1 MNSTEYSSS
10 QLDRILPHRFVTS
23 IKHGDRNYYLTGQGR
38 QLVIF
43 KSSDL
48 EKYTRYEVFP
58 SDAIHGL
65 DFYKSIVCFYG
76 VRSFRIGRFF
86 EDSQNEL
93 NISFLTETCNV
104 NDWICSAKVLF
115 RNRILLV
122 TARNVA
128 MVYNVELEQ
137 HQYIQCSKQCVSY
150 CSRIFGM
157 HDDELFIVNGNA
169 FKQIFIWS
177 PYYSNGN
184 PFKIF
189 NAHDGAVFD
198 IDYSLNSQLL
208 CSVSDDRS
216 CRLWKLHH
224 FSLVSGQYPSWRQW
238 ESCEIILTH
247 ILQEH
252 YGRVWRTRFAN
263 DRIITAG
270 EDGIV
275 CLWKQ
280 NGELVSKTETK
291 KGNLRA
297 LHYDAESEKAI
308 LGSDSGACFSLSLL
322 SSVVHYQLN
331 SFADSDILKTV
342 HITSV
347 EPSSLLCISSSGN
360 VYHFHKNSKRLLLTD
375 SNLRS
380 CAVDQS
386 KENGLI
392 VFGGL
397 SGSLYLFNEGDLH
410 DCSGVLQCQKYF
422 SLHLIDNGNILLAC
436 IEQGRMHLFDVS
448 NKREAK
454 LIRNEFTLP
463 NGRQRWPSAAMLV
476 QSSSGCFLA
485 VGDRNGSTQPMYSY
499 FRIHGSHGVTAFM
512 LLNGIFYST
521 GRDGCVNTW
530 NIEKLNEKPAQERAC
545 RGMEWPSRFIVF
557 NQRQL
562 IVGFHADHF
571 RVFDFNSGEMLSE
584 IRCGGGHRSYDLI
597 IQEQRCF
604 STLNFHFA
612 FIKRGQVEILN
623 WQPQINCIQQG
634 AHVRRITDL
643 CFISRTMFVSCSD
656 DTSLCLWN
664 LDKNG
669 QLSLVRRYYLHISA
683 VFAIRF
689 CENLL
694 VSAGGRGQLCC
705 WSVLKQ
711 QGLRPCGSIKDESD
725 FRYVAVD
732 HMPMKMTDGENQYL
746 ILAARCDGYVKAF
759 LWNEND
765 TKLTDQ
771 SDRLILP
778 CNSFVASMKLVNR
791 DDGEQRAICAVA
803 CTNGQLYV
811 RQVNIGSEFFV
822 GPEQKEWHLQ
832 ILVEKCGLS
841 SIQCRQYDESAF
853 WFVIGAES
861 GNLFT
866 TNIQLFQN
874 QNQDEVDFKKLKPPS
889 LSTVTSLCSISESVF
904 LSISTDER
912 LYLWH
917 ACMEMDFHLC
927 YAQFIDIA
935 DPLAICAQI
944 IAHTVL
950 VCIAGQG
957 MQFFAFPSNTLCCYN
972 LSKPATMKLKL
983 TIVVEFFKVEMIV
996 EDSATVEKI
1005 LDKIFLQM
1013 GITDNRIFIL
1023 TYDDHVLE
1031 KDIKIGKYIKE
1042 KNATLKVIPIC
1053 YPPVGC
1059 KYMKNP
1065 VLLAIMYNNS
1075 LEKVCMGNLTPSY
1088 EYAVKLMAIA
1098 LYERYIEDINKFRN
1112 RRTIDLKMP
1121 SWVTTKYNIEEQ
1133 KWKNDLIVEFNKL
1146 SFSDRFQAMEE
1157 YLKVAT
1163 DADIYGHEIYYIDNI
1178 HSSFLAMDMNGIKIY
1193 GIHDGVNYFE
1203 WHQVLVIPRV
1213 DNNIILKL
1221 NAPEKRSTI
1230 VLQLPIRDIED
1241 ANAFISYCLTLLYLR
1256 SAESTFNNFM
1266 IKEKSVKKYKV
1277 LIEKFLETV
1286 YPADCPLT
1294 DETTES
1300 TDSLS
1305 MDEEH
1310 SADINDEYEWKEESE
1325 SKYGSYIIEDENE
1338 HEYEEESDEE
1348 DDGFEDDGDTY
1359 KEYEE
1364 YKECEEYDEY
1374 KTEDLLGEDEYI
1386 EYRRRIEEE
1395 QLQKYMENS
1404 TTTAQTISD
1413 LKDESTINDEHT
1425 TLYQKK
1431 LKVPFDNELSQ
1442 GALQNL
1448 IIECIDQEEL
1458 IKSIKNKL
1466 KFVETTFEDKYDL
1479 DVKIEITATLM
1490 SEEFCEKP
1498 KDKNYSDE
1506 DEDKNN
1512 EEGETAL

>member
-23 IKHGDRNYYLTGQGR
+23 IKHGERNYYLTGQGR

-43 KSSDL
+43 KSSEL
-48 EKYTRYEVFP
+48 EKYARYEVFP

-93 NISFLTETCNV
+93 NISFLTETCNI
-104 NDWICSAKVLF
+104 NDWICSAKVLL
-115 RNRILLV
+115 RNKILLV

-137 HQYIQCSKQCVSY
+137 HQYIQCSKQCISY

-157 HDDELFIVNGNA
+157 HDNELFIVNGNA

-184 PFKIF
+184 PLKIF

-198 IDYSLNSQLL
+198 IDYSLNNQLL

-252 YGRVWRTRFAN
+252 HARVWRTCFAN

-280 NGELVSKTETK
+280 NGELVSRTETK

-308 LGSDSGACFSLSLL
+308 LGSDSGACFSLSLRS

-375 SNLRS
+375 NNLRS
-380 CAVDQS
+380 CSVDQW

-454 LIRNEFTLP
+454 LIRNELTLP

-485 VGDRNGSTQPMYSY
+485 VGDRNGSVHFFPFNKEQSIISQPMYSY

-521 GRDGCVNTW
+521 GRDGSVNTW
-530 NIEKLNEKPAQERAC
+530 NIEKLNEKPAHERAC

-584 IRCGGGHRSYDLI
+584 IHCGGGHRSYDLI
-597 IQEQRCF
+597 VQEQRCF

-623 WQPQINCIQQG
+623 WQPQINCIQRG

-669 QLSLVRRYYLHISA
+669 HLSLVRRYHLHISA
-683 VFAIRF
+683 VFSIRF

-711 QGLRPCGSIKDESD
+711 QGLRPCGSMKDESD

-732 HMPMKMTDGENQYL
+732 HMPMKMTNGENQYL

-765 TKLTDQ
+765 AKVTDR
-771 SDRLILP
+771 SDRLMLP

-791 DDGEQRAICAVA
+791 DDSEQHAICAVA

-811 RQVNIGSEFFV
+811 RQVNTGSEFFI
-822 GPEQKEWHLQ
+822 GHEQKEWHLKV
-832 ILVEKCGLS
+832 LVEKCGLS
-841 SIQCRQYDESAF
+841 SIQCRQHYGAAF
-853 WFVIGAES
+853 WLAIGAES

-866 TNIQLFQN
+866 TTIQLFQN
-874 QNQDEVDFKKLKPPS
+874 QNQDEVDFKKLIPPS
-889 LSTVTSLCSISESVF
+889 LSTVTSLCSISESVL

-957 MQFFAFPSNTLCCYN
+957 LQFFAFPSNTLCCYN
-972 LSKPATMKLKL
+972 CAKNET
-983 TIVVEFFKVEMIV
+983 
-996 EDSATVEKI
+996 KI
-1005 LDKIFLQM
+1005 NYS
-1013 GITDNRIFIL
+1013 GRIL
-1023 TYDDHVLE
+1023 YSGNERQKKRNDPNNTRQGLL
-1031 KDIKIGKYIKE
+1031 IGDYIKE
-1042 KNATLKVIPIC
+1042 QNAILKVIPIC

-1065 VLLAIMYNNS
+1065 AILAVMYNHS
-1075 LEKVCMGNLTPSY
+1075 LQKVCNGNLTPSY
-1088 EYAVKLMAIA
+1088 EYTVKLMAIA
-1098 LYERYIEDINKFRN
+1098 LYERHMEDIDKYKN
-1112 RRTIDLKMP
+1112 RRTLGLPMP
-1121 SWVTTKYNIEEQ
+1121 SWATTKYKIKED
-1133 KWKNDLIVEFNKL
+1133 KWKNDLIVELNKL

-1157 YLKVAT
+1157 YLKVAQN
-1163 DADIYGHEIYYIDNI
+1163 ADIYGHEMFYMDDK
-1178 HSSFLAMDMNGIKIY
+1178 HSSFLDIDSHGIKIC
-1193 GIHDGVNYFE
+1193 GIFDKDNYFQ
-1203 WHQVLVIPRV
+1203 WQQVKFIRGEK
-1213 DNNIILKL
+1213 NNVFLRL
-1221 NAPEKRSTI
+1221 NAPNNTSLLTLKIPFKDS
-1230 VLQLPIRDIED
+1230 ED
-1241 ANAFISYCLTLLYLR
+1241 ANAFISYCLTVLCLR
-1256 SAESTFNNFM
+1256 CAESTFNNFM
-1266 IKEKSVKKYKV
+1266 IKEKTEKKYRA
-1277 LIEKFLETV
+1277 LIDEYLTTI
-1286 YPADCPLT
+1286 YLPDCSLT
-1294 DETTES
+1294 AETTQC
-1300 TDSLS
+1300 TDNLP

-1310 SADINDEYEWKEESE
+1310 SADNNDEYESE
-1325 SKYGSYIIEDENE
+1325 YTSGSYIIEDENQ
-1338 HEYEEESDEE
+1338 HEYQVQEDGEEEEKDDDDDDEESNEE
-1348 DDGFEDDGDTY
+1348 DDGFEEDEDDY
-1359 KEYEE
+1359 IEYEKHNE
-1364 YKECEEYDEY
+1364 YREYDNKSEI
-1374 KTEDLLGEDEYI
+1374 LLGE
-1386 EYRRRIEEE
+1386 EEE
-1395 QLQKYMENS
+1395 AGTKEECKKQYVENNS
-1404 TTTAQTISD
+1404 KPREAISD
-1413 LKDESTINDEHT
+1413 LKYESTMNDQVE
-1425 TLYQKK
+1425 TLYQEK
-1431 LKVPFDNELSQ
+1431 LMVPFDNELSQ

-1448 IIECIDQEEL
+1448 IIKCINEDEL
-1458 IKSIKNKL
+1458 IKSIKHKL
-1466 KFVETTFEDKYDL
+1466 KFVETNLDDKYDL

-1490 SEEFCEKP
+1490 SEELYKTAQ
-1498 KDKNYSDE
+1498 DKNYAKENKD
-1506 DEDKNN
+1506 NN
-1512 EEGETAL
+1512 SEEKETAI